1 MSDKLIIFDLD
12 NTILNGNSDYSWIKF
27 MIDSGQVDHDEYT
40 KRNEYFYEQYYQ
52 GSLDYDAWAEFALST
67 FKDKTPE
74 QLKGLLKEFLNSIIE
89 PMINIYA
96 LRLLH
101 EHSHDNDFMLLASAA
116 NSIIVKPIAERLG
129 FKHIIAT
136 DAEIIDG
143 KYTGRIKGESALG
156 KGKLNKVKEW
166 MSRNGFSNFENT
178 TFYSDSINDLPLLLE
193 VSNPIAVN
201 PDEQLRATCWEANW
215 EIIELPIH

>member
-101 EHSHDNDFMLLASAA
+101 EHSHDNDFMLLASAT

-136 DAEIIDG
+136 DVEIIAG
-143 KYTGRIKGESALG
+143 KYTGKMKGESALG

-193 VSNPIAVN
+193 VSNPVAVN

>member
-136 DAEIIDG
+136 DVEIIAG
-143 KYTGRIKGESALG
+143 KYTGKMKGESALG

>member
-27 MIDSGQVDHDEYT
+27 MIDSGQVDHEEYT

-101 EHSHDNDFMLLASAA
+101 EHSHDNDFMLLASAT

-136 DAEIIDG
+136 DVEIIAG
-143 KYTGRIKGESALG
+143 KYTGKMKGESALG

>member
-101 EHSHDNDFMLLASAA
+101 EHSHDNDFMLLASAT
-116 NSIIVKPIAERLG
+116 NSIIVKLIAERLG

-136 DAEIIDG
+136 DVEIIAG
-143 KYTGRIKGESALG
+143 KYTGKMKGESALG

-166 MSRNGFSNFENT
+166 MSRNGFNNFENT

>member
-101 EHSHDNDFMLLASAA
+101 EHSHDTDFMLLASAA

-136 DAEIIDG
+136 DVEIIAG
-143 KYTGRIKGESALG
+143 KYTGKMKGESALG

>member
-67 FKDKTPE
+67 FKGKTPE

-101 EHSHDNDFMLLASAA
+101 EHSHDNDFMLLASAT

-136 DAEIIDG
+136 DVEIIAG
-143 KYTGRIKGESALG
+143 KYTGKMKGESALG

-166 MSRNGFSNFENT
+166 MSRNGFNNFENT

>member
-12 NTILNGNSDYSWIKF
+12 NTILNGDSDYSWIKF

-67 FKDKTPE
+67 FKGKTPE

-101 EHSHDNDFMLLASAA
+101 EHSHDNDFMLLASAT

-136 DAEIIDG
+136 DVEIIAG
-143 KYTGRIKGESALG
+143 KYTGKMKGESALG

>member
-101 EHSHDNDFMLLASAA
+101 EHSHDNDFMLLASAT

-136 DAEIIDG
+136 DVEIIAG
-143 KYTGRIKGESALG
+143 KYTGKMKGESALG

-166 MSRNGFSNFENT
+166 MSRNGFNNFENT

>member
-1 MSDKLIIFDLD
+1 MKRNLAIFDLD
-12 NTILNGNSDYSWIKF
+12 NTILNGDSDYSWIKF
-27 MIDSGQVDHDEYT
+27 MIDSGQVDNDEYT
-40 KRNEYFYEQYYQ
+40 KKNEYFYDQYYQ
-52 GSLDYDAWAEFALST
+52 GNLDYDAWAEFALST

-74 QLKGLLKEFLNSIIE
+74 QLKELLTEFVNSIIE

-101 EHSHDNDFMLLASAA
+101 KHSHDNDFMLLASAT
-116 NSIIVKPIAERLG
+116 NSIIVQPIAERLG

-136 DAEIIDG
+136 DVEIIDG
-143 KYTGRIKGESALG
+143 KYTGKMKGESALG
-156 KGKLNKVKEW
+156 KGKLNKVKQW
-166 MSRNGFSNFENT
+166 MNKNGFNNFDNT

-193 VSNPIAVN
+193 VSNPIGVN
-201 PDEQLRATCWEANW
+201 PDEQLRDVCWEANW

>member
-67 FKDKTPE
+67 FKGKTPE

-101 EHSHDNDFMLLASAA
+101 EHSHDNDFMLLASAT

-136 DAEIIDG
+136 DVEIIAG
-143 KYTGRIKGESALG
+143 KYTGKMKGESALG

>member
-101 EHSHDNDFMLLASAA
+101 EHSHDNDFMLLASTT
-116 NSIIVKPIAERLG
+116 NSLIVKPIAERLG

-136 DAEIIDG
+136 DVEIIAG
-143 KYTGRIKGESALG
+143 KYTGKMKGESALG

>member
-12 NTILNGNSDYSWIKF
+12 NTILNGDSDYSWIKF
-27 MIDSGQVDHDEYT
+27 MIDSDQVDHDEFS
-40 KRNEYFYEQYYQ
+40 KKNEYFYEQYYE
-52 GSLDYDAWAEFALST
+52 GNLDYEAWAEFALST

-74 QLKGLLKEFLNSIIE
+74 QMEQLLRSFLNTVIE

-101 EHSHDNDFMLLASAA
+101 EHSHDNDFMLLASATNA
-116 NSIIVKPIAERLG
+116 IIVQPIAERLG
-129 FKHIIAT
+129 FKHIVAT
-136 DAEIIDG
+136 DVEIIDG
-143 KYTGRIKGESALG
+143 KYTGKMEGESALG
-156 KGKLNKVKEW
+156 KGKLNKVKKW
-166 MSRNGFSNFENT
+166 MDKNGFINFENT

-201 PDEQLRATCWEANW
+201 PDEELRAACWEADW

>member
-1 MSDKLIIFDLD
+1 MKRNLAIFDLD
-12 NTILNGNSDYSWIKF
+12 NTILNGDSDYSWIKF

-52 GSLDYDAWAEFALST
+52 GNLDYDAWAEFALST
-67 FKDKTPE
+67 FKGKTPE

-101 EHSHDNDFMLLASAA
+101 EHSHDNDFMLLASAT

-136 DAEIIDG
+136 DVEIIAG
-143 KYTGRIKGESALG
+143 KYTGKMKGESALG

-166 MSRNGFSNFENT
+166 MSRNGFNNFENT

>member
-27 MIDSGQVDHDEYT
+27 MIDSGQVDHEEYT

-101 EHSHDNDFMLLASAA
+101 EHSHDNDFMLLASAT

-136 DAEIIDG
+136 DVEIIAG
-143 KYTGRIKGESALG
+143 KYTGKMKGESALG

-166 MSRNGFSNFENT
+166 MSRNGFNNFENT

>member
-1 MSDKLIIFDLD
+1 
-12 NTILNGNSDYSWIKF
+12 

-101 EHSHDNDFMLLASAA
+101 EHSHDNDFMLLASAT

-136 DAEIIDG
+136 DVEIIAD
-143 KYTGRIKGESALG
+143 KYTGKMKGESALG

-166 MSRNGFSNFENT
+166 MSRNGFNNFENT

>member
-101 EHSHDNDFMLLASAA
+101 EHSHDNDFMLLASAT
-116 NSIIVKPIAERLG
+116 NSIIVEPIAERLG

-136 DAEIIDG
+136 DVEIIAG
-143 KYTGRIKGESALG
+143 KYTGKMKGESALG

>member
-27 MIDSGQVDHDEYT
+27 IIDSGQVDHDEYT

-101 EHSHDNDFMLLASAA
+101 EHSHDNDFMLLASAT

-136 DAEIIDG
+136 DVEIIAG
-143 KYTGRIKGESALG
+143 KYTGKMKGESALG

>member
-136 DAEIIDG
+136 DVEIIAG
-143 KYTGRIKGESALG
+143 KYTGKMKGESALG

-166 MSRNGFSNFENT
+166 MSRNGFNNFENT

>member
-101 EHSHDNDFMLLASAA
+101 EHSHDNDFMLLASAT
-116 NSIIVKPIAERLG
+116 NSIIVKLIAERLG

-136 DAEIIDG
+136 DVEIIAG
-143 KYTGRIKGESALG
+143 KYTGKMKGESALG

>member
-27 MIDSGQVDHDEYT
+27 IIDSGQVDHDEYT

-67 FKDKTPE
+67 FKGKTPE

-101 EHSHDNDFMLLASAA
+101 EHSHDNDFMLLASAT

-136 DAEIIDG
+136 DVEIIAG
-143 KYTGRIKGESALG
+143 KYTGKMKGESALG

>member
-136 DAEIIDG
+136 DVEIIAG
-143 KYTGRIKGESALG
+143 KYTGKMKGESALG

-178 TFYSDSINDLPLLLE
+178 TFYSDSINDLPLLLK

>member
-1 MSDKLIIFDLD
+1 MMNI
-12 NTILNGNSDYSWIKF
+12 
-27 MIDSGQVDHDEYT
+27 QR
-40 KRNEYFYEQYYQ
+40 RNEYFYDQYYQ
-52 GSLDYDAWAEFALST
+52 GNLDYDAWAEFALST

-101 EHSHDNDFMLLASAA
+101 EHSHDNDFMLLASAT

-136 DAEIIDG
+136 DVEIIAG
-143 KYTGRIKGESALG
+143 KYTGKMKGESALG

-166 MSRNGFSNFENT
+166 MSRNGFNNFENT

>member
-101 EHSHDNDFMLLASAA
+101 EHSHDNDFMLLASAT

-136 DAEIIDG
+136 DVEIIAG
-143 KYTGRIKGESALG
+143 KYTGKMKGESALG

>member
-27 MIDSGQVDHDEYT
+27 MIDSGQVDHEEYT

-67 FKDKTPE
+67 FKDKTSE
-74 QLKGLLKEFLNSIIE
+74 QLRELLKEFLNSIIE

-101 EHSHDNDFMLLASAA
+101 EHSHDNDFMLLASAT

-136 DAEIIDG
+136 DVEIIAG
-143 KYTGRIKGESALG
+143 KYTGKMKGESALG

-166 MSRNGFSNFENT
+166 MSRNGFNNFENT

>member
-40 KRNEYFYEQYYQ
+40 KRNDYFYEQYYQ

-101 EHSHDNDFMLLASAA
+101 EHSHDNDFMLLASAT

-136 DAEIIDG
+136 DVEIIAG
-143 KYTGRIKGESALG
+143 KYTGKMKGESALG

>member
-67 FKDKTPE
+67 FKGKTPE

-136 DAEIIDG
+136 DVEIIAG
-143 KYTGRIKGESALG
+143 KYTGKMKGESALG

>member
-12 NTILNGNSDYSWIKF
+12 NTILNGNSDYTWIKF

-101 EHSHDNDFMLLASAA
+101 EHSHDNDFMLLASAT

-136 DAEIIDG
+136 DVEIIAG
-143 KYTGRIKGESALG
+143 KYTGKMKGESALG

>member
-74 QLKGLLKEFLNSIIE
+74 QLKELLKEFLNSIIE

-101 EHSHDNDFMLLASAA
+101 EHSHDNDFMLLASAT
-116 NSIIVKPIAERLG
+116 NSIIVEPIAERLG

>member
-1 MSDKLIIFDLD
+1 M
-12 NTILNGNSDYSWIKF
+12 Y
-27 MIDSGQVDHDEYT
+27 
-40 KRNEYFYEQYYQ
+40 KRQ
-52 GSLDYDAWAEFALST
+52 
-67 FKDKTPE
+67 
-74 QLKGLLKEFLNSIIE
+74 
-89 PMINIYA
+89 
-96 LRLLH
+96 
-101 EHSHDNDFMLLASAA
+101 SHDNDFMLLASAT
-116 NSIIVKPIAERLG
+116 NSIIVEPIAERLG

>member
-12 NTILNGNSDYSWIKF
+12 NTILNGDSDYSWIKF

-101 EHSHDNDFMLLASAA
+101 EHSHDNDFMLLASAT
-116 NSIIVKPIAERLG
+116 NSIIVEPIAERLG

-136 DAEIIDG
+136 DVEIIAG
-143 KYTGRIKGESALG
+143 KYTGKMKGESALG

>member
-27 MIDSGQVDHDEYT
+27 IIDSGQVDHDEYT

-101 EHSHDNDFMLLASAA
+101 EHSHDNDFMLLASAT

-136 DAEIIDG
+136 DVEIIAG
-143 KYTGRIKGESALG
+143 KYTGKMKGESALG

-166 MSRNGFSNFENT
+166 MSRNGFNNFENT